1 MRFDENIF
9 ICHRENKYPKGS
21 RVLDFALLWVSSRL
35 HHGNEGVKT
44 KKDFRFPA
52 SYTRPTP
59 MSAES
64 RRGCFWSVG
73 SLEEFRVMMGV
84 KQGDGGQR
92 SKPVGLTVSARNT
105 VIMDECF

>member
-1 MRFDENIF
+1 MAM
-9 ICHRENKYPKGS
+9 KG
-21 RVLDFALLWVSSRL
+21 L
-35 HHGNEGVKT
+35 KQ

-73 SLEEFRVMMGV
+73 SLEEFRVMTGV

-92 SKPVGLTVSARNT
+92 SKLIGLTVSARNT
-105 VIMDECF
+105 VMMDDPKLHLCRTNCRRL